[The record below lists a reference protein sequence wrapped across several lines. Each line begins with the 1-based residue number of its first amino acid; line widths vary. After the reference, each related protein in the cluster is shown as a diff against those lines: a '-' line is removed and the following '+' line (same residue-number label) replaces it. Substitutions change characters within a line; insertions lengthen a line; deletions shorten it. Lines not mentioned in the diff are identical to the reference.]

1 LKIALKITKHLIS
14 LLLLLSACLPQE
26 HKSAKV
32 NYYYD
37 LQEALEKLD
46 KNSTAFLKTTITEGK
61 KQSQIV
67 RNIDW
72 EKELAFFQQANLN
85 KAAFRNGYQERKS
98 TNKDTTFITY
108 ETENQDFKVKQ
119 LIIGLLPDSS
129 LAKVEAFIRTDNYLY
144 SSEKYLQIFCKNNK
158 LQSYRISGKQKMI
171 FSEPEYFEVTAQILT
186 Q

>member
-1 LKIALKITKHLIS
+1 MKIPLKTTKYLIYF
-14 LLLLLSACLPQE
+14 LLLFSACVQQE

-85 KAAFRNGYQERKS
+85 KAAFRNGYKERKS

-108 ETENQDFKVKQ
+108 ETENQDFKVKK
-119 LIIGLLPDSS
+119 LIIALLPDSS

-171 FSEPEYFEVTAQILT
+171 FSEPAYFEVTAQILT

>member
-1 LKIALKITKHLIS
+1 MKITKHLIG
-14 LLLLLSACLPQE
+14 LLLLLSACVPQE
-26 HKSAKV
+26 HKSVKR

-37 LQEALEKLD
+37 LQDALEKLD
-46 KNSTAFLKTTITEGK
+46 KNQNAFLKTTITEGK
-61 KQSQIV
+61 KQSQTI

-72 EKELAFFQQANLN
+72 EKELALFQQANLN
-85 KAAFRNGYQERKS
+85 KAAFRNGYKERKS

-144 SSEKYLQIFCKNNK
+144 SSEKYLQILCKENK

-171 FSEPEYFEVTAQILT
+171 FSKPEYFEVTAQILT